1 MYKAFYGLREHPFN
15 ISPDPRFL
23 HLTRRAH
30 DALAC
35 LFYSLS
41 RRRGFVLL
49 SGEVGTGKTTLLNC
63 LLLEL
68 RKRNIPCAFV
78 VNPRLDPIEFLELTL
93 SEFGIGG
100 PSRGKGQM
108 LQHLHHWLQDRQAA
122 GRTVVL
128 IVDEAHTMSLDLL
141 EEIRLLTNLE
151 NSAGKLLQIVLS
163 GQPEIEDKLNLP
175 QMRQVKQRIV
185 LHARLQPLSLE
196 ETEGYIRTRL
206 KRAGANGQGVFSP
219 EAVRAINRYSQGI
232 PRLINLICENALISG
247 FAAHR
252 RPISVE
258 LVEEVAKDFQ
268 FDAPTAPSPSA
279 PPLASELPASLQ
291 RILSDP
297 KLSTAFLNFLQ
308 LVEQAHNP

>member
-23 HLTRRAH
+23 YLTRRAH

-41 RRRGFVLL
+41 RRRGFALL

-68 RKRNIPCAFV
+68 RKRNIPRAFV

-108 LQHLHHWLQDRQAA
+108 LQHLHRWLQDRQAA

-141 EEIRLLTNLE
+141 EEIRLLTNFE

-206 KRAGANGQGVFSP
+206 KRAGANGQGIFSP

-252 RPISVE
+252 RPIPVE

-268 FDAPTAPSPSA
+268 FDTPTEPSPSA
-279 PPLASELPASLQ
+279 PLLASELPASLQ

-308 LVEQAHNP
+308 LVEQTHNP